1 MLQLLETG
9 IPWESIENFSV
20 DEVNIVL
27 GILMAKN
34 ERQQEEQTRQMS
46 QQNSFKKMG
55 GF

>member
-34 ERQQEEQTRQMS
+34 ERQQEDQARQMS
-46 QQNSFKKMG
+46 QQSAFKKMG
-55 GF
+55 GY